1 MSHAIRKARSF
12 IIRKE
17 IIKKA
22 RAPAVPTEEVE
33 KPYRS
38 KLILCIEILCT
49 LASKGSMNLT
59 QLTHKV
65 ELDKSRLIPHLRLLY
80 NRGLVEKQNQ
90 GEQKIYYVV
99 TERGLKVL
107 KVINPLIR
115 EAHKIQLRNLEVISS
130 TLSGAGF
137 S

>member
-1 MSHAIRKARSF
+1 
-12 IIRKE
+12 
-17 IIKKA
+17 
-22 RAPAVPTEEVE
+22 V
-33 KPYRS
+33 
-38 KLILCIEILCT
+38 
-49 LASKGSMNLT
+49 
-59 QLTHKV
+59 
-65 ELDKSRLIPHLRLLY
+65 DKSRLIPHLRLLY